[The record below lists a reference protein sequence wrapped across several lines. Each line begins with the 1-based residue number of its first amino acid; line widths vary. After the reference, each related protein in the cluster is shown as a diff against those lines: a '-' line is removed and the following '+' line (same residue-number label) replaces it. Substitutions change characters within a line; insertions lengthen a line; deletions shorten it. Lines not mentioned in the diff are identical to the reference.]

1 MAIQLVSPSDSAGA
15 AGPVQKRQRSVQA
28 APQAGS
34 EAVSNPSSEQIQQ
47 AVQDIQRA
55 VEPVANNLN
64 FSIDQESGKTVIRV
78 VDSATQEL
86 IRQIPSEE
94 VMSISHAINRL
105 AGLLVQEKA

>member
-1 MAIQLVSPSDSAGA
+1 MAIQLVSSSDGAGA
-15 AGPVQKRQRSVQA
+15 ADPVRKTPRQAEA
-28 APQAGS
+28 ALPASS
-34 EAVSNPSSEQIQQ
+34 EAASHPNPQHIQQ
-47 AVQDIQRA
+47 AVRDIQRA

-94 VMSISHAINRL
+94 LMSISRALNRL
-105 AGLLVQEKA
+105 AGLLLQEKA

>member
-1 MAIQLVSPSDSAGA
+1 MAIQLVSPNDSAGA
-15 AGPVQKRQRSVQA
+15 AGPVQKTPKQAQA
-28 APQAGS
+28 ALQAS
-34 EAVSNPSSEQIQQ
+34 SAPSPEHLQQ
-47 AVQDIQRA
+47 AVREIQRA

-78 VDSATQEL
+78 VDSKTQEL

-94 VMSISHAINRL
+94 VISMSQAIDRL